1 MKNILHLFLILALSY
16 GIVTALIIT
25 KENFNEVITDL
36 SNMQITNKVFGG
48 ICYANAGLI
57 SGYLNLDEFKAHTM
71 LYTVNP
77 MISKPDRYINS
88 LFYNTNGSINDA
100 FMYKMKEGN
109 IQFHAFT
116 FNKIINNTYHEKLQM
131 ILNDNGLFP
140 PIHEYINTYM
150 LNLVYID
157 NDYVIHGHT
166 TSLFTFA
173 NNSYYIYD
181 SNFPNIYFNS
191 LDYILKDNYDIKII
205 SLVSHI
211 DMNISYY
218 KLPLAKEYYN
228 AIVDV
233 FIDRKKYDSYK
244 WFKMSPK
251 EKIKSF
257 IYSKYYANYTWGN
270 EFHNMYIDSTD
281 IKHNSIEK
289 LLLNDIQDYYAYGNN
304 FEYIYSTFNLE
315 LAYYKSSFLRLA
327 SYVQEYNQRLNYKLQ
342 SKYDSY
348 FIYKP
353 KLTHY
358 NTNTTITGNYDTGN
372 YDTDKYI
379 YDYNNKWIGIT
390 SLILFILSHYINV

>member
-1 MKNILHLFLILALSY
+1 
-16 GIVTALIIT
+16 
-25 KENFNEVITDL
+25 
-36 SNMQITNKVFGG
+36 MQITNKVFGG

-88 LFYNTNGSINDA
+88 LFYNTNGSLNDA

-116 FNKIINNTYHEKLQM
+116 FNKTLNNTYHEKLQI

-140 PIHEYINTYM
+140 PTHEYVNTYI
-150 LNLVYID
+150 LNIVYMD
-157 NDYVIHGHT
+157 NEYAIHGHT

-173 NNSYYIYD
+173 NSTYYIYD
-181 SNFPNIYFNS
+181 SNFPNIYFNT

-211 DMNISYY
+211 ETNTNTNTNTNTTYY

-233 FIDRKKYDSYK
+233 FIDIKNYDSYK
-244 WFKMSPK
+244 WAKMSPK

-281 IKHNSIEK
+281 IKHHSIEK
-289 LLLNDIQDYYAYGNN
+289 LLLNDIQDYYGYGNN
-304 FEYIYSTFNLE
+304 YEYIYSTFNLE

-327 SYVQEYNQRLNYKLQ
+327 SYVQEYNQKLNYKLQ

-358 NTNTTITGNYDTGN
+358 NTSNSNCSNSNTCNGNNDTN
-372 YDTDKYI
+372 KYI